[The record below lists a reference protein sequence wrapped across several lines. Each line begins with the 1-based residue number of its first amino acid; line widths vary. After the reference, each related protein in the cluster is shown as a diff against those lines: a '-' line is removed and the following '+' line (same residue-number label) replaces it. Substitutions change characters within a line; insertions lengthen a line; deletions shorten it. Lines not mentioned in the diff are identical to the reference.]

1 MRDVLRL
8 GDVDFI
14 QDCNANSTI
23 AQADNLL
30 KRVVRHGGSL
40 IRHDELP
47 SRVAALRG
55 GVRGL
60 PPQESEGDIRQSAVL
75 LASGKDRRER
85 ISTVDPCCG
94 RALASQHQSFGRST
108 LSEKSVP

>member
-30 KRVVRHGGSL
+30 MRVVRHGGSL
-40 IRHDELP
+40 IRQTSCPVEWQP
-47 SRVAALRG
+47 SEAAFEACL
-55 GVRGL
+55 
-60 PPQESEGDIRQSAVL
+60 QSEVCS
-75 LASGKDRRER
+75 
-85 ISTVDPCCG
+85 
-94 RALASQHQSFGRST
+94 
-108 LSEKSVP
+108 